1 MSNTINRFKI
11 RRKRTFELIK
21 NGTKWL
27 EVRLER
33 GIFAN
38 IKEDTVLELYNGC
51 DNIRVIVVDIKRV
64 NSIDELI
71 NDRLIR
77 IGSTP
82 EVSDKDISKYY
93 RQFYSEGALRRN
105 KVIVLRIKLVS

>member
-1 MSNTINRFKI
+1 MSYKIDRFKI

-21 NGTKWL
+21 KGIKWL

-33 GIFAN
+33 GVFAN
-38 IKEDTVLELYNGC
+38 IKENMVLELYNGY
-51 DNIRVIVVDIKRV
+51 DNIRVLVVDIKRV

-105 KVIVLRIKLVS
+105 KVIVLRIKVLS

>member
-1 MSNTINRFKI
+1 MGYKTNRFKI
-11 RRKRTFELIK
+11 RRKRTFKLIK
-21 NGTKWL
+21 NGIKWL

-38 IKEDTVLELYNGC
+38 IKEDTVIELYNGC
-51 DNIRVIVVDIKRV
+51 DNIRVMVTDIKRV

-93 RQFYSEGALRRN
+93 RQFYSEGALRSN
-105 KVIVLRIKLVS
+105 KVIVLQIKLLS

>member
-1 MSNTINRFKI
+1 MSNKINRFKI
-11 RRKRTFELIK
+11 RRKRTFDLIK

-38 IKEDTVLELYNGC
+38 IKENTVLELYNGC

-93 RQFYSEGALRRN
+93 RQFYSEGALRRT

>member
-1 MSNTINRFKI
+1 MSSKINRFKI

-21 NGTKWL
+21 TGIKWL

-38 IKEDTVLELYNGC
+38 IKENTVLELYNGHN
-51 DNIRVIVVDIKRV
+51 NIRVIVIDIKRL
-64 NSIDELI
+64 NSMEELI
-71 NDRLIR
+71 NDRLMR

-82 EVSDKDISKYY
+82 EVSDKDIRKYY
-93 RQFYSEGALRRN
+93 RQFYSKAALRRN
-105 KVIVLRIKLVS
+105 KVIVLRIKRVS